1 MSSGGGDVPNPPDYA
16 KLYQSGL
23 DVFLRNLPR
32 VTETETQYR
41 EALDPLRI
49 AEQQAL
55 QDQFGPNQ
63 IRQQRDALD
72 QFDPN
77 YLNTRELLRT
87 NVTNDLLAGGNPAT
101 NAVYQEMQRRV
112 LGDLQSGYNLPADYA
127 RELEQSTRGAQT
139 ARGNAYGTGPALSE
153 SAFKG
158 KAALDLYQQH
168 LANAGNF
175 LTQKSPEQL
184 ARENVGNF
192 LAGPTPEQQAL
203 AIQAVQP
210 DRGMAYA
217 SPAAGTQGANFGLS
231 NYQNLLAQQQLV
243 GSQRNP
249 WASAATGALG
259 GAATGAAFGPYGALI
274 GAAVGGGV
282 GYFGSDENIKERI
295 LYTGETHRGVRIAE
309 FNYKGDARRFRGVIA
324 QEVETLFPNF
334 VKAFN
339 GIKFVNYRALG
350 LTMQLV

>member
-1 MSSGGGDVPNPPDYA
+1 MSSGGGDIPNPPDYA

-23 DVFLRNLPR
+23 DVYLRNLPR
-32 VTETETQYR
+32 VTDTETQYR
-41 EALDPLRI
+41 EAIDPLRI

-55 QDQFGPNQ
+55 QDQYGPNQ
-63 IRQQRDALD
+63 IRQQREALD

-87 NVTNDLLAGGNPAT
+87 NVTNDLLRGTQLDP
-101 NAVYQEMQRRV
+101 
-112 LGDLQSGYNLPADYA
+112 DYA
-127 RELEQSTRGAQT
+127 RQLEQGVRGAQT
-139 ARGNAYGTGPALSE
+139 ARGNVYGTAPAAAEASV
-153 SAFKG
+153 KG
-158 KAALDLYQQH
+158 KAALDLYQQR
-168 LANAGNF
+168 
-175 LTQKSPEQL
+175 LT
-184 ARENVGNF
+184 NVGNF

-249 WASAATGALG
+249 WSQAAG
-259 GAATGAAFGPYGALI
+259 GAASGALAGSALGPWGAVAGGLIGGAA
-274 GAAVGGGV
+274 

-295 LYTGETHRGVRIAE
+295 TDTGDTHRGIRVVE
-309 FNYKGDARRFRGVIA
+309 FNYKWSPRRLRGVIA
-324 QEVETLFPNF
+324 QEVEKLFPEL
-334 VKAFN
+334 VKTVN
-339 GIKFVNYRALG
+339 GVKFVDYDSLG
-350 LTMQLV
+350 LQMELV